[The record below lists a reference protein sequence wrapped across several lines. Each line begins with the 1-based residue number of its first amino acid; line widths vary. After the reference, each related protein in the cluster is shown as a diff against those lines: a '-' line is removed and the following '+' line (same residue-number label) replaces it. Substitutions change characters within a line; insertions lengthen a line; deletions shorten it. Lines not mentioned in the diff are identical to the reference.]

1 MQWQLL
7 GWIIY
12 WTFNKRWIKIE
23 NTEGTIKNKL
33 SSDTGINGY
42 KTEKTNKQTKNTMQ
56 KTKYMSNTDS
66 TKKLEKN
73 QGVRNG

>member
-1 MQWQLL
+1 MY
-7 GWIIY
+7 IILSFSVD
-12 WTFNKRWIKIE
+12 TDQRDT

-56 KTKYMSNTDS
+56 KTKFMSNTDS
-66 TKKLEKN
+66 TKKLENN